1 MVRVINRLFFC
12 IETYTNFLANNFQKN
27 AKMDGDALEW
37 KAMENIYRYLTND
50 KYCILKVFYSDI
62 YIKTSTRYSAIS

>member
-12 IETYTNFLANNFQKN
+12 IETYTNFLVNNFQKN

-37 KAMENIYRYLTND
+37 KAMENIY
-50 KYCILKVFYSDI
+50 
-62 YIKTSTRYSAIS
+62 